1 MRVYISYSF
10 KDKEIAKEFHD
21 ELIKNN
27 IEVWWDENIK
37 IGQSFNNKIDEELLK
52 ADAIIIIV
60 SENSMKSDWIRYEMM
75 TAIGYQR
82 AGRGTTIFPFVVDN
96 FNNIPEPMKAIQCY
110 LVKDDIHKEIRNAVM
125 QLNGILA
132 ERYAERQKNEQKKEN
147 IQISFANYIDDVFD
161 KLNGNEIR
169 NRRLS
174 YMCYGIS
181 IIFIIVSVIFSIY
194 KSKEI
199 SMYHSLE
206 QTVYLAILNIMT
218 LALIIGLSRL
228 MFVLGKSFMVESIR
242 NGDRIHAISFGK
254 FFLNAYGDV
263 ATRDEIREVFGNW
276 NIDNGSSFITQDPKD
291 FDPQILEAFNI
302 LKSAIKKE

>member
-1 MRVYISYSF
+1 M
-10 KDKEIAKEFHD
+10 
-21 ELIKNN
+21 
-27 IEVWWDENIK
+27 
-37 IGQSFNNKIDEELLK
+37 
-52 ADAIIIIV
+52 
-60 SENSMKSDWIRYEMM
+60 
-75 TAIGYQR
+75 
-82 AGRGTTIFPFVVDN
+82 
-96 FNNIPEPMKAIQCY
+96 
-110 LVKDDIHKEIRNAVM
+110 
-125 QLNGILA
+125 A

-147 IQISFANYIDDVFD
+147 IQKSFANYIDDVFD

-194 KSKEI
+194 KSKEL
-199 SMYHSLE
+199 STYHSLE